1 MAFVYPGAL
10 GLLAMSAERLARV
23 RIVLSHTSHP
33 GNIGA
38 AARAMKTMGLS
49 NLVLVNPLRFPD
61 READALSSNAL
72 DVLGAAQVVPSLDA
86 ALEGTVLAVAT
97 VSHAYEMAP
106 ELVTCRAAAAR
117 AMEDAAGGDVAFVF
131 GTEANGLS
139 VEEVRKCRLLA
150 HIPSNPVYTSL
161 NLAQAVQIF
170 AYELR
175 LAALGDVPPEAASV
189 EAPTHEDMERL
200 HEHLEQTLAA
210 IAFFDPENPKR
221 LLPRLRRLIAKARLD
236 REEVRIL
243 RGLLRKATL
252 PQKS

>member
-1 MAFVYPGAL
+1 MAFECPREMGP
-10 GLLAMSAERLARV
+10 LLMSAERLARV

-38 AARAMKTMGLS
+38 AARAMKTMGLG

-72 DVLGAAQVVPSLDA
+72 DVLGAARVVPSLDA

-117 AMEDAAGGDVAFVF
+117 AMEDAASGDVAFVF

-150 HIPSNPVYTSL
+150 HIPSNPAYTSL
-161 NLAQAVQIF
+161 NLSQAVQIF

-175 LAALGDVPPEAASV
+175 LAALGDLPPEAASV
-189 EAPTHEDMERL
+189 EAATHEDMERL

>member
-1 MAFVYPGAL
+1 MTVQ
-10 GLLAMSAERLARV
+10 RLARV
-23 RIVLSHTSHP
+23 RIVLSHPTHP

-49 NLVLVNPLRFPD
+49 QLVLVNPKRFPD

-72 DVLGAAQVVPSLDA
+72 DVLGTARVVPSLDA

-97 VSHAYEMAP
+97 VSHAYEVAP
-106 ELVTCRAAAAR
+106 ELVTCRAAVAR
-117 AMEDAAGGDVAFVF
+117 AMEDATHGDVAFVF
-131 GTEANGLS
+131 GTEANGLT
-139 VEEVRKCRLLA
+139 VEEVRACRLLA
-150 HIPSNPVYTSL
+150 HIPSNPAYTSL

-175 LAALGDVPPEAASV
+175 LAALGDSVPEAAEV
-189 EAPTHEDMERL
+189 AAATYQDLERL

-210 IAFFDPENPKR
+210 IGFFNPDSPKR
-221 LLPRLRRLIAKARLD
+221 LLARLRRLIAKARLD

-243 RGLLRKATL
+243 RGLLRTL
-252 PQKS
+252 ARPRKS

>member
-1 MAFVYPGAL
+1 
-10 GLLAMSAERLARV
+10 
-23 RIVLSHTSHP
+23 
-33 GNIGA
+33 
-38 AARAMKTMGLS
+38 
-49 NLVLVNPLRFPD
+49 
-61 READALSSNAL
+61 
-72 DVLGAAQVVPSLDA
+72 VVSSLDE

-106 ELVTCRAAAAR
+106 ELVTCRVAAAR

-131 GTEANGLS
+131 GTEANGLT

-150 HIPSNPVYTSL
+150 HIPSNPSYTSL

-175 LAALGDVPPEAASV
+175 LAALGDTPLETEPAEAA
-189 EAPTHEDMERL
+189 THEDMERL
-200 HEHLEQTLAA
+200 HAHLEQTLAA

-243 RGLLRKATL
+243 RGLLRKVAP